1 MRRVRPAAG
10 AATVVLTLALAP
22 GTGASLTHA
31 GGAAVARSSGI
42 VQSIWKLTGAS
53 GTQTLDMSGADP
65 DQGLDSVKAHVV
77 THWRTT
83 THSALMTFGWPAQK
97 ITRDFGDPQSFA
109 ALSKVKVEMIG
120 SASGT
125 VDVNGAPTPF
135 ACNRAIPRAPEG
147 LLPAGGMPLTG
158 GALPAGRLGIG
169 SMVRSN
175 PEVLLD
181 GSGGPNGLSVHAIIS
196 PEQIEFNKPAYK
208 PIPDRHVQNGH
219 QRQRMNLDLRVTVP
233 IVASTGAKIG
243 SVTSTATLHLVF
255 VQAV

>member
-1 MRRVRPAAG
+1 MRRVHGAAG
-10 AATVVLTLALAP
+10 AMTAALALALAP
-22 GTGASLTHA
+22 AA
-31 GGAAVARSSGI
+31 GAAVARSSGI
-42 VQSIWKLTGAS
+42 IQTVWKLTSAS
-53 GTQTLDMSGADP
+53 GTQTLTMSGADP
-65 DQGLDSVKAHVV
+65 DEGLDSVTARIV

-135 ACNRAIPRAPEG
+135 SCRNDSRKAPEG
-147 LLPAGGMPLTG
+147 LLPADGMPLTG
-158 GALPAGRLGIG
+158 GALPGARLGIG

-175 PEVLLD
+175 PEVLFD
-181 GSGGPNGLSVHAIIS
+181 GCGGPNGLSVHAIIS
-196 PEQIEFNKPAYK
+196 PEQIEFGKPAYK
-208 PIPDRHVQNGH
+208 PVPDSHVKSGRKGRRLTLN
-219 QRQRMNLDLRVTVP
+219 LRVTVP

-243 SVTSTATLHLVF
+243 TVTSTATLHLIF
-255 VQAV
+255 VEAV